1 MIKTVIAAV
10 VAAAFLTAVPVR
22 AEDKAGAPAAEK
34 AEKTEKAKK
43 EKSEKKDDKG
53 AKKDDKAGW

>member
-10 VAAAFLTAVPVR
+10 VAAAFLTAMPVR

-34 AEKTEKAKK
+34 AEKAKK